1 MGVWGKGLFAKSPF
15 PQQAAALK
23 ALLNHPQQLWRFAM
37 QTSNSSDFARTA
49 VIGAASL
56 KLNENGVAQALE
68 AGPYD
73 LSAIGACKKVSV
85 TCISE
90 VGWWDTQALLGDLM
104 RGGGPAEADQW
115 TCAWDPANAAGS
127 CSLVEVENLDGSSV
141 KFLVDTGWNST
152 YMDARFKAEGVDRML
167 ESGEIAFLYLT
178 HEHLDH
184 FWGLEAVLTHR
195 PDIPILMP
203 STFHAPALSYLEG
216 VEFEKPGIKNP
227 IPHKGQV
234 ITLQVGAMTSLMD
247 GVVSVGFDVPIIL
260 KVQGEQSL
268 YFNVQ
273 DAGLV
278 LFTGCCHQNIVT
290 FADYAIA
297 NLNARDRLYGLYGGL
312 HLAPFG
318 SLGDKENGWIEK
330 IASYG
335 FKKIAANHCTGILA
349 IQKMHELGYPV
360 IRGTASNGSQS
371 DLHLGNGDR
380 VVFG

>member
-1 MGVWGKGLFAKSPF
+1 
-15 PQQAAALK
+15 
-23 ALLNHPQQLWRFAM
+23 
-37 QTSNSSDFARTA
+37 
-49 VIGAASL
+49 
-56 KLNENGVAQALE
+56 
-68 AGPYD
+68 
-73 LSAIGACKKVSV
+73 
-85 TCISE
+85 
-90 VGWWDTQALLGDLM
+90 
-104 RGGGPAEADQW
+104 
-115 TCAWDPANAAGS
+115 
-127 CSLVEVENLDGSSV
+127 
-141 KFLVDTGWNST
+141 
-152 YMDARFKAEGVDRML
+152 MDARFKAEGVDRML